1 MSLCQAQSFSIKRVL
16 FVILPQFLLVFLVI
30 GFASWNKILEEHTVI
45 NDLYVEDEECPE
57 ASYADAVH
65 VVIADKFLTVGT
77 KFGASPPSLTAKN
90 PVVISE
96 HHHPKMLKTL

>member
-1 MSLCQAQSFSIKRVL
+1 MEEPIFNLQRTGDTMALCQAQSFSIKRVL

-45 NDLYVEDEECPE
+45 NNLYVEDEECSD

-65 VVIADKFLTVGT
+65 VVIADKFLTVGNLIQ
-77 KFGASPPSLTAKN
+77 A
-90 PVVISE
+90 
-96 HHHPKMLKTL
+96 

>member
-1 MSLCQAQSFSIKRVL
+1 MEEPILNLQRTGDTMALCQAQPFSIKRVL

-65 VVIADKFLTVGT
+65 VVIADKFLTVGNLIQ
-77 KFGASPPSLTAKN
+77 A
-90 PVVISE
+90 
-96 HHHPKMLKTL
+96 